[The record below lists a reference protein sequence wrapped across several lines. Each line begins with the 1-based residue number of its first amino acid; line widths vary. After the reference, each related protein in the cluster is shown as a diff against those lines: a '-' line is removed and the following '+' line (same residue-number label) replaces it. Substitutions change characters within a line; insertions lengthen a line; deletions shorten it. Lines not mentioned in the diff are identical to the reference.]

1 MNQARVHLW
10 YGAKFGKDFPAFKR
24 IEDGIDHYLISCTRL
39 GVEVSG
45 GGLYAPDNLDDM
57 WHGRLRMNPLNV
69 QPILFDRKCEQYRQR
84 WPSLRVEPEASI
96 DAPG

>member
-57 WHGRLRMNPLNV
+57 WLAG
-69 QPILFDRKCEQYRQR
+69 
-84 WPSLRVEPEASI
+84 S
-96 DAPG
+96 G